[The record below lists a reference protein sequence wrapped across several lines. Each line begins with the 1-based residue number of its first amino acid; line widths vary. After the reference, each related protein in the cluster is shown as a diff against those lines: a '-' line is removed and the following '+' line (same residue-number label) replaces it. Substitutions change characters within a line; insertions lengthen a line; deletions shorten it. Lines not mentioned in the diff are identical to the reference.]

1 MKPWRS
7 LKDNLPSSKE
17 RVVLGIDPG
26 LARMGYG
33 VVIQQGSRMTAG
45 EYGTVTTV
53 AHTALE
59 KRLVVLFEK
68 LGQILKK
75 VKPEVVAIEE
85 LFFTRNVKTGIAVG
99 QARGVA
105 LLACGLAGVPV
116 FEYRPM
122 EIKQAVAGHGN
133 ADKEQVQKMV
143 KLLLGLKEVPK
154 PDDTA
159 DALAIAI
166 THTQCSGTQL
176 SEAIK
181 KLSRNSVES
190 RFLKAAELKS
200 PGKARG

>member
-1 MKPWRS
+1 
-7 LKDNLPSSKE
+7 
-17 RVVLGIDPG
+17 
-26 LARMGYG
+26 MGYG
-33 VVIQQGSRMTAG
+33 VVVQQGSRMTAG
-45 EYGTVTTV
+45 EYGTLTTE
-53 AHTALE
+53 AHGALE
-59 KRLVVLFEK
+59 KRLVILFEE
-68 LGQILKK
+68 LGRILKR
-75 VKPEVVAIEE
+75 VKPEVVAMEE
-85 LFFTRNVKTGIAVG
+85 LFFARNVKTGIAVG

-105 LLACGLAGVPV
+105 LLACGLAEVPV
-116 FEYRPM
+116 YEYRPM

-159 DALAIAI
+159 DALAVAI

-190 RFLKAAELKS
+190 RFLK
-200 PGKARG
+200 R